1 MLGGCISGTSGD
13 ESYDCDRGDP
23 SGEQFP
29 SHHRIDFDLVGGF
42 FTYREE

>member
-1 MLGGCISGTSGD
+1 MSCGCISGTSGD
-13 ESYDCDRGDP
+13 ESYDRGRGDP

-29 SHHRIDFDLVGGF
+29 SHHRIDSDLVGGF